1 MASGTV
7 GYQDTRGN
15 IDWLSKIKEKLD
27 EYLDGREDPEEKEQ
41 KSKGGAIVAVGDDN
55 DVKQTVNNVF
65 VKVDAGSGIGSNFFG
80 KRLDQTTFYPD
91 ILGGEMTHVGR
102 SGNATASAAAGATLD
117 VEATRIDEGA
127 IVEELRRNTLAVLAV
142 AGEIDDQSK
151 IAQATLLNQKDTN
164 RRALQA
170 SKVTA
175 EKRQLKQI
183 ADFSSTSAP
192 KPLRDIM
199 RRSGGS
205 IGSGGGG
212 GVGLGLMG
220 GIGLKNAGSA
230 LGKQIMKRGAHRAG
244 TRAMI
249 AMGGRGLA
257 KKAAKVGIKGV
268 SGSLAKKIPLLGLGV
283 GSLFAINRL
292 MQNPPDWTGALLEL
306 ASGGASMFPGVGTAA
321 SVGID
326 AALMAKDLT
335 GLQDGAIITGP
346 TRALLGEGPP
356 GQNKEGVFALE
367 GPRGQK
373 TFKMFGEGWLNAMV
387 ENKNKYA
394 ELAGEGLSNFWNKKG
409 GFTSLGSFLGN
420 VGGGISDFFSNTGEN
435 ISKWW
440 QETFVPGLSRMWEGT
455 KENLSN
461 VWSGTTEWVGN
472 VWNGLGDTMN
482 NLKQGI
488 VNISNK
494 TTEALANAYSWVAGG
509 GIQDKIRNFTGGE
522 EGDGVFTIGGLEIPN
537 IFHRQN
543 DNDTSH
549 VEVSDSNRSVFD
561 TLSDGQITR
570 ILTASP
576 GDTVEG
582 VNVTTDLLKQLNQ
595 YQSEKNLGGITPTSL
610 TAADATNTSALN
622 GGNSGTVINNYYQT
636 NTDGNQKAEATHN
649 FSGPTDGHG
658 DFLSAFSSLAIATL

>member
-15 IDWLSKIKEKLD
+15 KDWLSLVAGKIRDKIKD
-27 EYLDGREDPEEKEQ
+27 MGDGGKEEE
-41 KSKGGAIVAVGDDN
+41 KGGALVAVGGEDSN
-55 DVKQTVNNVF
+55 ITQTTNNVF

-91 ILGGEMTHVGR
+91 YLGGEATHVGR
-102 SGNATASAAAGATLD
+102 SGNPTAAGAAGATID
-117 VEATRIDEGA
+117 VAATRIDEGP
-127 IVEELRRNTLAVLAV
+127 IVEELRKNTIAVLAV
-142 AGEIDDQSK
+142 AGEIEDQSK

-170 SKVTA
+170 SKVQA

-183 ADFSSTSAP
+183 SDFSTTTAP
-192 KPLRDIM
+192 KPLRDVM
-199 RRSGGS
+199 RRSGGLVP
-205 IGSGGGG
+205 GGGAG
-212 GVGLGLMG
+212 AGAGLGLMG
-220 GIGLKNAGSA
+220 GIGLKRGASLA
-230 LGKQIMKRGAHRAG
+230 GKQIMAKGAGRAG
-244 TRAMI
+244 TRSLI
-249 AMGGRGLA
+249 KMGGRGLA
-257 KKAAKVGIKGV
+257 KKAAKIGIKGV
-268 SGSLAKKIPLLGLGV
+268 GKSLAKKIPLLGLGV
-283 GSLFAINRL
+283 GALFAAQR
-292 MQNPPDWTGALLEL
+292 MATGDWGGALLEL
-306 ASGGASMFPGVGTAA
+306 ASGAASTFPGVGTAA
-321 SVGID
+321 SVGLD

-335 GLQDGAIITGP
+335 GMQTGGIVNGP
-346 TRALLGEGPP
+346 TAALLGEGPP
-356 GQNKEGVFALE
+356 GQSKEGVFPLE
-367 GPRGQK
+367 GPRGKK
-373 TFKMFGEGWLNAMV
+373 TFKMFGEGWLSAMR
-387 ENKNKYA
+387 ENKGDYTD
-394 ELAGEGLSNFWNKKG
+394 LQGEGLSNFWNKKG
-409 GFTSLGSFLGN
+409 GFQSFGSFLGN
-420 VGGGISDFFSNTGEN
+420 ITGGIGDFFTGAGEN
-435 ISKWW
+435 ISKFW
-440 QETFVPGLSRMWEGT
+440 QETFVPGLTSMWEGT

-537 IFHRQN
+537 IFHSKN

-561 TLSDGQITR
+561 TLTDGQITR

-576 GDTVEG
+576 GDSVEG

-595 YQSEKNLGGITPTSL
+595 YQSEKNLGGVTPTSV
-610 TAADATNTSALN
+610 TAADATNVASLN
-622 GGNSGTVINNYYQT
+622 GGNGGVIINNYYQT
-636 NTDGNQKAEATHN
+636 NAESGEKAEATPN

-658 DFLSAFSSLAIATL
+658 SFLTAFSSLAIATL

>member
-1 MASGTV
+1 
-7 GYQDTRGN
+7 
-15 IDWLSKIKEKLD
+15 
-27 EYLDGREDPEEKEQ
+27 
-41 KSKGGAIVAVGDDN
+41 
-55 DVKQTVNNVF
+55 
-65 VKVDAGSGIGSNFFG
+65 
-80 KRLDQTTFYPD
+80 
-91 ILGGEMTHVGR
+91 
-102 SGNATASAAAGATLD
+102 
-117 VEATRIDEGA
+117 
-127 IVEELRRNTLAVLAV
+127 
-142 AGEIDDQSK
+142 
-151 IAQATLLNQKDTN
+151 
-164 RRALQA
+164 
-170 SKVTA
+170 
-175 EKRQLKQI
+175 
-183 ADFSSTSAP
+183 
-192 KPLRDIM
+192 M
-199 RRSGGS
+199 RRSGVG
-205 IGSGGGG
+205 GGGGG

-220 GIGLKNAGSA
+220 GIGLKNAGTA

-268 SGSLAKKIPLLGLGV
+268 GASLAKKIPLLGLGV

-292 MQNPPDWTGALLEL
+292 MQRPPDWTGALLEI

-321 SVGID
+321 SVGLD

-335 GLQDGAIITGP
+335 GMQTGGIDNGP
-346 TRALLGEGPP
+346 TAALLGEGPP
-356 GQNKEGVFALE
+356 GQNKELVTPLE
-367 GPRGQK
+367 GPRGAK
-373 TFKMFGEGWLNAMV
+373 VYKMFGEGWLNAMV

-409 GFTSLGSFLGN
+409 GFSSLGSFLGN
-420 VGGGISDFFSNTGEN
+420 VGGGISDFFTGAGEN
-435 ISKWW
+435 ISKFW
-440 QETFVPGLSRMWEGT
+440 QETFVPGLTSMWEGT

-472 VWNGLGDTMN
+472 VWNGLGDNMN
-482 NLKQGI
+482 KLKQGI

-537 IFHRQN
+537 IFHRKN

-570 ILTASP
+570 ILTSSP

-582 VNVTTDLLKQLNQ
+582 VNVSTDLLKQLNQ
-595 YQSEKNLGGITPTSL
+595 YQNEKNLGGVTPTSV
-610 TAADATNTSALN
+610 TAADATNAASLN

-636 NTDGNQKAEATHN
+636 NADGNEKAEATPN

-658 DFLSAFSSLAIATL
+658 NFLSAFSSLAIATL

>member
-15 IDWLSKIKEKLD
+15 KDWLSKIKEKLD
-27 EYLDGREDPEEKEQ
+27 EYLDGRGEPEEKEE

-102 SGNATASAAAGATLD
+102 SGNTTASSAANATID
-117 VEATRIDEGA
+117 VAAVRSDEGA
-127 IVEELRRNTLAVLAV
+127 IVEELRRNTIAVLAV
-142 AGEIDDQSK
+142 AGEIEDQSK
-151 IAQATLLNQKDTN
+151 IAEATLLNQKDTN

-175 EKRQLKQI
+175 EKRELKQI

-192 KPLRDIM
+192 KPLRDM
-199 RRSGGS
+199 LARSV
-205 IGSGGGG
+205 GGGG
-212 GVGLGLMG
+212 GGGSALGLMG

-230 LGKQIMKRGAHRAG
+230 LGKQVMKRGAGRAG
-244 TRAMI
+244 TRALI
-249 AMGGRGLA
+249 KMGGRGFA
-257 KKAAKVGIKGV
+257 RKAAKVGIKGAV
-268 SGSLAKKIPLLGLGV
+268 GTVAKKFPLLGLGV

-292 MQNPPDWTGALLEL
+292 MQSPPDWTGALLEL

-321 SVGID
+321 SVGLD
-326 AALMAKDLT
+326 AALMAKDLSGMQT
-335 GLQDGAIITGP
+335 GGIVNGP
-346 TRALLGEGPP
+346 TAALLGEGPP
-356 GQNKEGVFALE
+356 GQSGEGVFPLE

-373 TFKMFGEGWLNAMV
+373 TFKMFGLGWLKAMR
-387 ENKNKYA
+387 ENKGDYTD
-394 ELAGEGLSNFWNKKG
+394 LQGEGLSNFWNKKG
-409 GFTSLGSFLGN
+409 GFQSFGSFLGN
-420 VGGGISDFFSNTGEN
+420 ITGGIGDFFTGASEN
-435 ISKWW
+435 ISKFW
-440 QETFVPGLSRMWEGT
+440 QETFVPGLTSMWEGT

-472 VWNGLGDTMN
+472 VWNGLGDNMN
-482 NLKQGI
+482 KLKQGI

-537 IFHRQN
+537 IFHRKN

-576 GDTVEG
+576 GSSVEG

-595 YQSEKNLGGITPTSL
+595 YQNEKNLGGVTPTSV
-610 TAADATNTSALN
+610 TAADATNAASLVN
-622 GGNSGTVINNYYQT
+622 GDGGGVIINNYYET
-636 NTDGNQKAEATHN
+636 NAEGGQKAEATPN

-658 DFLSAFSSLAIATL
+658 SFLSAFSSLAIATL